1 MHVKALHPAESAA
14 HAHHTHHHAA
24 KHAVCRDICHRV
36 VHRRSG
42 FLVAKIVF
50 FRRIV
55 PRGAKKIRRRRPA
68 DFRSGGSGYASV
80 SFCPPF
86 CPAGNYRLRSMSSI
100 PSRVAAPRRMILQK
114 RRMPSRFVWLS
125 RSSRIVPS
133 SCSAKPLASISR
145 SSSPSSRQRS
155 RSSVSSRIQN
165 SRCSS

>member
-1 MHVKALHPAESAA
+1 MTFHARESA
-14 HAHHTHHHAA
+14 TPGG
-24 KHAVCRDICHRV
+24 VGCTCTSYPSSCREACCLPEYMSSCCAPSV
-36 VHRRSG
+36 G
-42 FLVAKIVF
+42 FLGCKDSIFSPDCTA
-50 FRRIV
+50 RR
-55 PRGAKKIRRRRPA
+55 KKIRRRRPA
-68 DFRSGGSGYASV
+68 DFHSGGSGYASV

-100 PSRVAAPRRMILQK
+100 PSQVAAPRRMILQK

-155 RSSVSSRIQN
+155 RSSVS
-165 SRCSS
+165 